1 MRTPSSPPARRCRS
15 TPGTRSA
22 RSIPWRAR
30 SRSAAARSMPGSCS
44 WPGPATVSRSGR
56 RAPRVSCCSAG
67 RPWTACATSGGT
79 SCRRARSGSAR
90 PAPTGKRAASA
101 SFPATI
107 GNSFRSPSG
116 TARCS
121 IPERGLPGAAGV
133 RCARYVLPLLAPA
146 LLSAC
151 ASGPGE
157 RYPPP
162 SARVAATVHV
172 AASGWHADL
181 IVPRAAIP
189 PGRVPEAEDFPRAR
203 FLRIG
208 WGDRDFYTSTE
219 FSVWYGLKALFWPS
233 ASVLHVVGF
242 TRAPAEEYPHD
253 EIVALPLTASG
264 ARALFRYLDAA
275 FARRGAA
282 RAPRLMPSPYG
293 GGWFY
298 PAQRP
303 FHLL

>member
-1 MRTPSSPPARRCRS
+1 M
-15 TPGTRSA
+15 
-22 RSIPWRAR
+22 
-30 SRSAAARSMPGSCS
+30 
-44 WPGPATVSRSGR
+44 
-56 RAPRVSCCSAG
+56 
-67 RPWTACATSGGT
+67 
-79 SCRRARSGSAR
+79 
-90 PAPTGKRAASA
+90 
-101 SFPATI
+101 
-107 GNSFRSPSG
+107 
-116 TARCS
+116 
-121 IPERGLPGAAGV
+121 
-133 RCARYVLPLLAPA
+133 LPLLAPA

-275 FARRGAA
+275 FARRGAV

-303 FHLL
+303 FHLLRTCNVWTAEALRAAGVPVRATLALTTGSVMRQVRPLGRRAGSGHGAAGCPAPVG